1 MHDVQTKG
9 IRSWSVFW
17 LTSSGVIMRVASILS
32 VVIVSLSAPA
42 FADDADLKK
51 QVDQIATAYVE
62 SFNKQDTAGIAA
74 LFATNAIVVGPL
86 GPQTDMTK
94 PPENALKAGFNHIE
108 AKVDQ
113 VWTLSP
119 DTAIGMG
126 QSRYTGKNQS
136 GAPIEV
142 ANFWTATYVKEGG
155 KWKIRM
161 LSGFPKAPPAK

>member
-1 MHDVQTKG
+1 MRAEARRFSNEKFRG
-9 IRSWSVFW
+9 Y
-17 LTSSGVIMRVASILS
+17 IMRMASILS
-32 VVIVSLSAPA
+32 IILVSLSVPA

-51 QVDQIATAYVE
+51 QVEQIRNAYVD
-62 SFNKQDTAGIAA
+62 SFNKQDAAGIAA

-86 GPQTDMTK
+86 GPQPDVVKVAEGTF
-94 PPENALKAGFNHIE
+94 KAGFNHID

-113 VWTLSP
+113 VWTLGP

-126 QSRYTGKNQS
+126 EARLTGKNQS
-136 GAPIEV
+136 GGPIEN

-161 LSGFPKAPPAK
+161 LSSIPKPPPAK